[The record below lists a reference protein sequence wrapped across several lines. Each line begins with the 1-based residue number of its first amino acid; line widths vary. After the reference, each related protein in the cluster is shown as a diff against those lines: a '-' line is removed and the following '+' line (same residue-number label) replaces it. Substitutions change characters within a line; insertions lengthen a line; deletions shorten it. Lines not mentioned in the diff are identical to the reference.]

1 MMPQFNFS
9 LVEKLPAVV
18 QMNPRGS
25 RAASS
30 NRATFGAVARCFKA
44 SKTGDLH
51 VCPRHRYRR
60 QARKRANVG
69 HQGPCCPLGRIQE
82 GPAKDLSRHDAAA
95 HRFWP
100 AVDAA
105 EIRATRRLPRSERR
119 AQRWALVRA
128 VHWIKSA
135 HFCTTASAAPQGMIG
150 TVEVEFFGEPSISLS
165 E

>member
-1 MMPQFNFS
+1 MMPQSDFS
-9 LVEKLPAVV
+9 PVEKLPAVV
-18 QMNPRGS
+18 QMSPRGS

-30 NRATFGAVARCFKA
+30 NRATFGAVARCYKA
-44 SKTGDLH
+44 SKTGDPH
-51 VCPRHRYRR
+51 GCPQHRCRR
-60 QARKRANVG
+60 KAGKRANVG
-69 HQGPCCPLGRIQE
+69 HQGPCPLGRIQE
-82 GPAKDLSRHDAAA
+82 GPDKDLSRHDAAA